1 MRHLLSAALALVLAP
16 LIYVSAG
23 FSAVKFG
30 EANEV
35 GRIEAAPAALG
46 LLAALVAGGLY
57 ALLVMGR
64 LSPVGPF
71 LGGLLYLGVTL
82 WRVFD
87 YAGFARTFPDD
98 LLGVE
103 SLMQVPAGFG
113 TALLAVPLLFTIVSA
128 GRWRGADATSGP
140 ASFSGPAS
148 RSGPAV
154 PSPYDAAPT
163 SPSTGGGTSYPSSG

>member
-16 LIYVSAG
+16 LIYMSAG
-23 FSAVKFG
+23 FSAIKFG
-30 EANEV
+30 EANEF

-57 ALLVMGR
+57 ALMVMGR

-71 LGGLLYLGVTL
+71 LAGLLFLGVTL

-87 YAGFARTFPDD
+87 YPGFARSFPDD
-98 LLGVE
+98 LPSVE
-103 SLMQVPAGFG
+103 NLMQVPAGFG

-128 GRWRGADATSGP
+128 GRWRGLDDSLP
-140 ASFSGPAS
+140 
-148 RSGPAV
+148 GPAV
-154 PSPYDAAPT
+154 PYDAAPT
-163 SPSTGGGTSYPSSG
+163 SPTTGEGSYPSSGWRPPSSG

>member
-23 FSAVKFG
+23 FSAIKFG
-30 EANEV
+30 EANEL
-35 GRIEAAPAALG
+35 GRLEAAPAALG
-46 LLAALVAGGLY
+46 LLAALAAGGLY

-64 LSPVGPF
+64 LSPIGPF

-98 LLGVE
+98 LLGVAG
-103 SLMQVPAGFG
+103 LMQVPAGFG
-113 TALLAVPLLFTIVSA
+113 TALLAVPLLFTIASTS
-128 GRWRGADATSGP
+128 RWRGVDD
-140 ASFSGPAS
+140 
-148 RSGPAV
+148 AV
-154 PSPYDAAPT
+154 PNPYDAPQA
-163 SPSTGGGTSYPSSG
+163 GDGARM